1 MVKRNHVTILD
12 MKVRGFE
19 VAKGWE
25 DQDIHLPVRSTA
37 GAAAYDIEA
46 AADVTVPVFTP
57 GVGPTVIP
65 TGLKA
70 YCQPDEYYIVANRSS
85 GASKGIV
92 LANGIG
98 IIDHDY
104 YGNSQND
111 GHFSV
116 IVFNVSDH
124 ELKIKKGDRIAQ
136 VIFQK
141 FLTVDGDA
149 AAGVR
154 QGGFGSTGN

>member
-1 MVKRNHVTILD
+1 MNI

-19 VAKGWE
+19 IAKGWE
-25 DQDIHLPVRSTA
+25 GKDIHLPKRSTS

-46 AADVTVPVFTP
+46 AEDVTVPVFRP
-57 GVGPTVIP
+57 GVKPTAIS

-70 YCQPDEYYIVANRSS
+70 YCQPDEYYIIANRSS

-104 YGNSQND
+104 YGSPQTD

-124 ELKIKKGDRIAQ
+124 ELQIRKGDRIAQ
-136 VIFQK
+136 LVFQK
-141 FLTVDGDA
+141 FLTVDNDTATGM
-149 AAGVR
+149 R
-154 QGGFGSTGN
+154 QGGFGSTDE